1 MYACTHRPGFDRGF
15 KVLED
20 VARAPENVIGVRFQ
34 SMNRSTGSHRSPEKV
49 VGDEGW
55 RTAPH
60 DKMAR
65 YHRQHAG
72 QLPGWQTGFRACGHP
87 ENPVWR
93 AVRQRDDRGCDKIQ
107 CLTLF
112 LKYVTMPPM

>member
-1 MYACTHRPGFDRGF
+1 MLSTPGCSLQV
-15 KVLED
+15 KVLAPKYTKCAYTFLSG
-20 VARAPENVIGVRFQ
+20 ARFCWVPAVTGVRFQ

-60 DKMAR
+60 DKMTR

-72 QLPGWQTGFRACGHP
+72 QLPGWQTGFLACGHP
-87 ENPVWR
+87 ENPVSNLIPK
-93 AVRQRDDRGCDKIQ
+93 VCDYA
-107 CLTLF
+107 THV
-112 LKYVTMPPM
+112 VTR